1 MIKVVGCLVDAHD
14 LRLVALAAAVCVVSS
29 FTVVALLCHSQ
40 RVAGYAKSFWLGMV
54 AVTGGAGV
62 WATHFIAMLA
72 FTPGVASAYNLTLT
86 IVSLV
91 DAMALCGL
99 GFTTAILARRLSV
112 SMFGGAIVG
121 GGIATMHYTG
131 MGAFE
136 IAGRITWDPVL
147 VGFSIVAGAVFGALA
162 LPIAV
167 RSGTLFGKVSGAVLL
182 VLAICSH
189 HFTAMG
195 AVTITP
201 DPTIVISESAIPTS
215 WLAVAVA
222 LASFALLLLAGA
234 ALGIDMRDRRH
245 GLLEGERL
253 RSLANAAAESLVVCK
268 GDQIITANRN
278 FLTLVGIEPAD
289 VGGRPLAEF
298 LVSHPARLALAV
310 SPDHAIEAELR
321 GADGGLRACPIRVS
335 AVATPD
341 RASTASSV
349 SVSTFHTLLRQALIP
364 VEVIVQSVDYANAP
378 HYAVAIRDLRARR
391 RAEGQIHFLAHHDPL
406 TGLANRASFNKR
418 FEHDIRA
425 AQNAGRKLAVLCLD
439 LDRFKE
445 VNDLFGHAAGDAML
459 QTVGRTITAILD
471 DTQMIAR
478 LGGDEFA
485 ILAPCMS
492 AVEAGALA
500 ERVIEALRSDRPDE
514 SDAQIATSVGIALYP
529 DDATERDV
537 LFGHADTALYK
548 AKSEGRGTYRFF
560 EARMGAQV
568 HERRM
573 IEHDLRHAIARGEM
587 SLVYQPQHDLATRN
601 LTGFEAL
608 VRWHHPQRGMVS
620 PAVFIPI
627 AEESG
632 LILQIGEWVLREA
645 CREATTWR
653 EPLTVAVNVS
663 VVQIH
668 ARTFATFVHE
678 ALILTGLAA
687 GRLELEIT
695 ETALI
700 RDPARALLTLR
711 QLKALGLR
719 IAMDDFGTG
728 YSSLSNLRAFPFDKI
743 KIDASFIKSVETT
756 PQAAA
761 IVRSVLGLGSGLGI
775 PVLAEGVETDA
786 ELNFLR
792 GEDCSAAQGYLL
804 GRPAPISQFA
814 HLLLRE
820 TGPRE
825 DASEPAR
832 EGRTAKAG

>member
-1 MIKVVGCLVDAHD
+1 MIKVVGCFVDAHD
-14 LRLVALAAAVCVVSS
+14 LRLVALAAVVCIMSS
-29 FTVVALLCHSQ
+29 SNVVALLRHSL
-40 RVAGYAKSFWLGMV
+40 RITGYAKCVWLGLAAV
-54 AVTGGAGV
+54 AGGASI

-72 FTPGVASAYNLTLT
+72 FAPGVASAYDLTLT
-86 IVSLV
+86 VVSLL
-91 DAMALCGL
+91 DAMGLCGL
-99 GFTTAILARRLSV
+99 GFTTAILARRLPV
-112 SMFGGAIVG
+112 AILGGAIVG
-121 GGIATMHYTG
+121 GGIAAMHYTG

-136 IAGRITWDPVL
+136 IAGRITWDPLL
-147 VGFSIVAGAVFGALA
+147 VGVSIVAGAALGALA
-162 LPIAV
+162 LPVAL
-167 RSGTLFGKVSGAVLL
+167 RSTTLPGKAGGAALL

-222 LASFALLLLAGA
+222 LASVALLVLAGA
-234 ALGIDMRDRRH
+234 ALGIDLRDRRH
-245 GLLEGERL
+245 GELEGERL
-253 RSLANAAAESLVVCK
+253 RSLADAAAESLVVCR
-268 GDQIITANRN
+268 GGLIVTANRN
-278 FLTLVGIEPAD
+278 FLALVGVAAG
-289 VGGRPLAEF
+289 VGGRPLSDF
-298 LVSHPARLALAV
+298 LVSHPARLALAA

-321 GADGGLRACPIRVS
+321 GADG
-335 AVATPD
+335 
-341 RASTASSV
+341 
-349 SVSTFHTLLRQALIP
+349 ALVP
-364 VEVIVQSVDYANAP
+364 VEIIVRSVDYANAP

-406 TGLANRASFNKR
+406 TGLANRASFNTR
-418 FEHDIRA
+418 FEREIRA
-425 AQNAGRKLAVLCLD
+425 AQIAGRRLAVMCLD

-445 VNDLFGHAAGDAML
+445 VNDLFGHAAGDAVL
-459 QTVGRTITAILD
+459 QRVGRTVTALLD
-471 DTQMIAR
+471 DSQMMAR

-485 ILAPCMS
+485 ILAPCKE

-500 ERVIEALRSDRPDE
+500 ERVIDALRADRPDE
-514 SDAQIATSVGIALYP
+514 DGAQIAASVGIALYP

-573 IEHDLRHAIARGEM
+573 IEHDLKHAIARGEI
-587 SLVYQPQHDLATRN
+587 SLVYQPQHDLATQA

-608 VRWHHPQRGMVS
+608 IRWYHPQRGMVS

-645 CREATTWR
+645 CREAATWR
-653 EPLTVAVNVS
+653 DGLTVAVNVS
-663 VVQIH
+663 AVQIH

-678 ALILTGLAA
+678 TLIASGLAA

-700 RDPARALLTLR
+700 RDPLRALLTLR

-786 ELNFLR
+786 ELRFLQ
-792 GEDCSAAQGYLL
+792 GEDCNAAQGYLL
-804 GRPAPISQFA
+804 GRPAPIAQFA
-814 HLLLRE
+814 HLVSRDAAAPLRG
-820 TGPRE
+820 TGEPGRE
-825 DASEPAR
+825 PPVAR
-832 EGRTAKAG
+832 AG

>member
-1 MIKVVGCLVDAHD
+1 MIKVVGCFVDAHD
-14 LRLVALAAAVCVVSS
+14 LRLVALAAAVCVMSS

-40 RVAGYAKSFWLGMV
+40 KVTGYAKAFWHGLAAV
-54 AVTGGAGV
+54 AGGTGI

-72 FTPGVASAYNLTLT
+72 FAPGVASAYNPTLT
-86 IVSLV
+86 VVSLV

-112 SMFGGAIVG
+112 VMFGGAIVG
-121 GGIATMHYTG
+121 GGIAAMHYTG

-147 VGFSIVAGAVFGALA
+147 VGVSIVAGAVLGALA

-167 RSGTLFGKVSGAVLL
+167 RSGTLLGKASGAVLL

-201 DPTIVISESAIPTS
+201 DPTIVISECAIPTS

-245 GLLEGERL
+245 LLLEGERL

-268 GDQIITANRN
+268 GDLIITANRN
-278 FLTLVGIEPAD
+278 FLTLVGVAAAD
-289 VGGRPLAEF
+289 VGGRPLSDF
-298 LVSHPARLALAV
+298 LESHPARLALAA
-310 SPDHAIEAELR
+310 SSDHAIEAELR
-321 GADGGLRACPIRVS
+321 GADGGL
-335 AVATPD
+335 
-341 RASTASSV
+341 
-349 SVSTFHTLLRQALIP
+349 IP
-364 VEVIVQSVDYANAP
+364 VEVIVQSVDYANEP

-425 AQNAGRKLAVLCLD
+425 ARTAGRKLAVLCLD

-445 VNDLFGHAAGDAML
+445 VNDLFGHAAGDTVL
-459 QTVGRTITAILD
+459 QTVSRTITAMLD

-485 ILAPCMS
+485 ILAPCTE
-492 AVEAGALA
+492 AVEAGRLA
-500 ERVIEALRSDRPDE
+500 ERVIEALRSNRLDDGG
-514 SDAQIATSVGIALYP
+514 AHIATSVGIALYP

-560 EARMGAQV
+560 ETRMGAQV

-573 IEHDLRHAIARGEM
+573 IEHDLRHAIARGEI
-587 SLVYQPQHDLATRN
+587 SLVYQPQHDLATRA

-608 VRWHHPQRGMVS
+608 IRWQHPQRGMVS

-645 CREATTWR
+645 CREAATWR
-653 EPLTVAVNVS
+653 DDLSVAVNVS
-663 VVQIH
+663 AVQIH
-668 ARTFATFVHE
+668 AGTFSAFVHE
-678 ALILTGLAA
+678 MLIASGLAP

-695 ETALI
+695 ETALV
-700 RDPARALLTLR
+700 RDPLRAFLTLR

-756 PQAAA
+756 PDAAA

-786 ELNFLR
+786 ELRFLQ

-804 GRPAPISQFA
+804 GRPAPIAQFA
-814 HLLLRE
+814 HLVSRDDA
-820 TGPRE
+820 GPQDGAAGSAQEMRI
-825 DASEPAR
+825 
-832 EGRTAKAG
+832 AKAG